1 MGPNGPR
8 LTNATKETNIMFPLH
23 GGLVL
28 RPMVGDPLRAK
39 KMLHFYF
46 PGLDLGTLLEILKDQ
61 VDAGSSLT
69 Q

>member
-1 MGPNGPR
+1 
-8 LTNATKETNIMFPLH
+8 MFPLH

-46 PGLDLGTLLEILKDQ
+46 PGLANAPVPENEKLKFSECVLVNRQ
-61 VDAGSSLT
+61 SAGKWSA
-69 Q
+69 